1 MKKPN
6 KTNDI
11 SGKSLV
17 EYQKIEKGL
26 KNLES
31 SGFKRAFNYFLAVIK
46 REDYIKKI
54 EELKVKYKI
63 PLKGFGSSKLIIP
76 PVVWVYSKD
85 AKKLSALRKEVKG
98 ICDKFSLDY
107 QAFSNMIEQVLFYC
121 VLCISCNNQRL
132 LFVCQLQGLMPH
144 FYFEQPLSPVLR
156 SQFRHQALCLWH
168 AA

>member
-107 QAFSNMIEQVLFYC
+107 QAFSNMIEQVLFYGI
-121 VLCISCNNQRL
+121 VDLQLSELPRL
-132 LFVCQLQGLMPH
+132 MNVVH
-144 FYFEQPLSPVLR
+144 VKE
-156 SQFRHQALCLWH
+156 
-168 AA
+168 